1 MCMRVVV
8 GVFGSLISI
17 WFFRG
22 CIFLYLGRCSCCASL
37 LMGLLATVV
46 SVLCVWLAVV
56 LVAGVV
62 AAWGLRGVG
71 LVGPVSG
78 LVVSGVMMV
87 EAGCSLLVR

>member
-1 MCMRVVV
+1 MRVVV
-8 GVFGSLISI
+8 GLFGSLISI

-37 LMGLLATVV
+37 PVGLLATVV

-62 AAWGLRGVG
+62 AACLRGVG